1 MEKVIEC
8 GVRLTKTAIMLEKEQ
23 WIELESAVLDRC
35 IAGIR
40 SQRKV
45 FLAIEGFATKS
56 FVDLRVDKGV
66 ELYCRI
72 KDFEVVPEQKGL
84 ECGIRIKQYVLEMPN
99 ETFEA
104 YLAGA
109 RETLQISLAE
119 QRNAV
124 LSDTG
129 TKDFVSPIPIKGAE
143 FYCEIKSMCA

>member
-8 GVRLTKTAIMLEKEQ
+8 GVRLTKTAIMLENEK
-23 WIELESAVLDRC
+23 WAELEPAILDRC

-45 FLAIEGFATKS
+45 FLAIEGFATKA

-66 ELYCRI
+66 ELYCRV
-72 KDFEVVPEQKGL
+72 KDFEVAAEEKGL

-99 ETFEA
+99 DTFES
-104 YLAGA
+104 YLMGA
-109 RETLQISLAE
+109 RETLHISLAE

-124 LSDTG
+124 LSDAG
-129 TKDFVSPIPIKGAE
+129 SKDFVSPILIKGAE